1 MRLVIKVGGS
11 LAISK
16 DGPKVTYFKK
26 LIPVLKEID
35 SKNKMIVSIGGGKF
49 LRKYYKDIQKLN
61 LSHEEMEW
69 IAIELLRVNV
79 RFLSLLI
86 GKKSIYTLGQIKND
100 TEGVI
105 GGIRPGRSTDANAAY
120 AAKRIGADYFIK
132 LTNVRGIYDKDP
144 KRYKNAKLLR
154 HIKFSELRHY
164 QQNDNKPG
172 KYGVLDKM
180 AIDIITKNKIKTVV
194 MSGRNPEDIFK
205 VLNGEKIGTVIGD

>member
-16 DGPKVTYFKK
+16 DGPKVAYFKK

-79 RFLSLLI
+79 RFLSSLI
-86 GKKSIYTLGQIKND
+86 DKKPIYTLGQIKND

-144 KRYKNAKLLR
+144 KRYKNAKLFHTL
-154 HIKFSELRHY
+154 KFSDLRKY
-164 QQNDNKPG
+164 AQEGKPG

-194 MSGRNPEDIFK
+194 MSGRNPSDIFK
-205 VLNGEKIGTVIGD
+205 VINGEKVGTVIRD

>member
-16 DGPKVTYFKK
+16 DGPKINYFRK

-35 SKNKMIVSIGGGKF
+35 SKHKMIVSIGGGKF

-79 RFLSLLI
+79 RFLSSLI
-86 GKKSIYTLGQIKND
+86 DKRPIYTLGQIKND

-144 KRYKNAKLLR
+144 KRYKNAKLFHTL
-154 HIKFSELRHY
+154 KFSDLRKY
-164 QQNDNKPG
+164 AQEGKPG

-194 MSGRNPEDIFK
+194 MSGRNPADIFK
-205 VLNGEKIGTVIGD
+205 VLNEEQIGTVIGD